1 MRIAVMLPPLTG
13 STQQMDVALPN
24 ELMAGV
30 EQFKE
35 FYEVSNSNRKLN
47 WYYTLGTC
55 TVKAQ
60 FERTY
65 EFVLSTTQAALLMLF
80 NDDDGMRR
88 SYHAMHKCTVFC
100 VLCMASRVDSVRL
113 CV

>member
-1 MRIAVMLPPLTG
+1 
-13 STQQMDVALPN
+13 MDVALPN

-35 FYEVSNSNRKLN
+35 FYEVANSNRKLN
-47 WYYTLGTC
+47 WYYSLGTC

-80 NDDDGMRR
+80 NDDDG
-88 SYHAMHKCTVFC
+88 AALEKEKQTFC
-100 VLCMASRVDSVRL
+100 CCL
-113 CV
+113 

>member
-1 MRIAVMLPPLTG
+1 
-13 STQQMDVALPN
+13 MDVALPN

-65 EFVLSTTQAALLMLF
+65 EFVLSTMQAALLTLF
-80 NDDDGMRR
+80 NDDDGTACEDGVWQHVHRPLRVGAVMLVLLVR
-88 SYHAMHKCTVFC
+88 SRW
-100 VLCMASRVDSVRL
+100 SG
-113 CV
+113 